1 MTPKNTYNTRC
12 YHWDNSSEY
21 IKTVIDSLHY
31 LGVGLRLGMDITEH
45 AERVQKSIQGQSVLA
60 AFSGDTLVGGVSFPP
75 ILIPSPHYP
84 GKCLY
89 TGFMVVE
96 PGHPGAALELIR
108 SLRRI
113 ARDSGADWL
122 IITRAVNDTDYLQK
136 GWRIQHGH
144 GPGILG
150 MGSSGVS

>member
-1 MTPKNTYNTRC
+1 MTLKNTYNTKC
-12 YHWDNSSEY
+12 YHWNTSSDY
-21 IKTVIDSLHY
+21 IKIVIDSLHH
-31 LGVGLRLGMDITEH
+31 LGIGLKLGMDLEEH
-45 AERVQKSIQGQSVLA
+45 RVRVQQSIEGQSVLA
-60 AFSGDTLVGGVSFPP
+60 VFSGDELVGGVSFPP
-75 ILIPSPHYP
+75 ILIPSAHYT

-122 IITRAVNDTDYLQK
+122 VITRAVNDTDYLQK

-150 MGSSGVS
+150 MGSGGIS